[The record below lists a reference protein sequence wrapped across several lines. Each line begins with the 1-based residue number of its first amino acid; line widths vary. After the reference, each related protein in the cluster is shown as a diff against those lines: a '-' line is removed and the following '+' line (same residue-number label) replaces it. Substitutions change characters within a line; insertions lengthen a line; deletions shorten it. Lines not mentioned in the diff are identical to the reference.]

1 MRAAAA
7 QVALAASRPA
17 WPAAQLALPALMAT
31 TRTLPPVAREVLLV
45 DDEGR
50 GGDAVG
56 GEGGGGAGG
65 RVGDDEGKV
74 GAAAGFEAG
83 FDGAEAETAGNE
95 ESGKVS
101 HLGDGV
107 NPFNLA
113 GGWGLADG
121 YETGADG
128 GSSGRPWMWTGLSET
143 EFLELRQ
150 VNVARGDRVVLHDVN
165 LTIRA
170 GEHVAILGPNGCG
183 KSTLILAMTCQIYP
197 IVRPG
202 MRVRIFGR
210 ERWDLTQL
218 RKHFGVV
225 GAGLMGAELPGE
237 RTAVTTGLDAVTA
250 GFFSASTLWPNLH
263 VTAEMR
269 ARAAEALERM
279 EATHL
284 GEQLVGTMSAGE
296 KRRILIAR
304 ALVHRPRQLLLDEP
318 SNALDLAAQREL
330 RETLRRLAQEGT
342 GLVLVTHHLGDILPE
357 IERMILMRDGRIVAD
372 GPRAELLTEA
382 RLSELF
388 QAPVRIG
395 RDEEW
400 LHSW

>member
-1 MRAAAA
+1 
-7 QVALAASRPA
+7 
-17 WPAAQLALPALMAT
+17 
-31 TRTLPPVAREVLLV
+31 
-45 DDEGR
+45 
-50 GGDAVG
+50 
-56 GEGGGGAGG
+56 
-65 RVGDDEGKV
+65 
-74 GAAAGFEAG
+74 
-83 FDGAEAETAGNE
+83 
-95 ESGKVS
+95 
-101 HLGDGV
+101 
-107 NPFNLA
+107 
-113 GGWGLADG
+113 
-121 YETGADG
+121 
-128 GSSGRPWMWTGLSET
+128 
-143 EFLELRQ
+143 
-150 VNVARGDRVVLHDVN
+150 
-165 LTIRA
+165 
-170 GEHVAILGPNGCG
+170 
-183 KSTLILAMTCQIYP
+183 MTCQIYP

-202 MRVRIFGR
+202 MQVRIFGR

-225 GAGLMGAELPGE
+225 AAGLMGAELPGE

-250 GFFSASTLWPNLH
+250 GFFSASTLWPNLV

-269 ARAAEALERM
+269 ARAVEALERM

-284 GEQLVGTMSAGE
+284 REQLVGTMSAGE

-342 GLVLVTHHLGDILPE
+342 GVVLVTHHLGDILPE
-357 IERMILMRDGRIVAD
+357 IERIILMRDGRIVAD

-388 QAPVRIG
+388 RAPVRIG
-395 RDEEW
+395 HDEEW